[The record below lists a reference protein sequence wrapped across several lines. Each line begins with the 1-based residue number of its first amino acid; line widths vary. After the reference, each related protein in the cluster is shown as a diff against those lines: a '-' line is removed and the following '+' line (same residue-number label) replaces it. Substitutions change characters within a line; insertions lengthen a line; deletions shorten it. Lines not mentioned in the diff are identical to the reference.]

1 MKKTILRILCFS
13 LCLILLL
20 PLLSACGEKNVYELG
35 PYSIR
40 KDEYAYL
47 LSVYKRDVL
56 EGLGLD
62 ETYLSYSYDSS
73 HTYGEYIEKAYR
85 EEFEQSVYTLL
96 YALAL
101 FDEYG
106 LSLTSEEK
114 EAVKTSATSV
124 ILYYGNGSVST
135 FNSLA
140 SAYGFSKNTIY
151 DIYEKQAKE
160 TKLIN
165 YLYGSGFSKL
175 TDEQKENYY
184 SQNYIHFQIIVV
196 NTLYQKND
204 NGTFTNLTEEEMK
217 AKKQLE
223 DELVEF
229 LCRNNLEYDYK
240 VLPAILGK
248 SDLTGVTYEEIWA
261 NKTINDDSLY
271 PLGYYMKK
279 PSVTQMMT
287 VNTLSQA
294 MLTSIG
300 DVSAI
305 AAKRFFDGKGT
316 ISTEN
321 GTEEI
326 KEGDYF
332 EYGTAFI
339 KRLDIDEGAWKKTEN
354 KDFFDEKQFLSGAAQ
369 VDMFNT
375 FQSFEQTMPYT
386 LVVNEEYKSKYSFI
400 LTPANYLDYDYL
412 HGEEK

>member
-1 MKKTILRILCFS
+1 MKKTVLRIICIIM
-13 LCLILLL
+13 CLLFLL
-20 PLLSACGEKNVYELG
+20 PVLSACGKKNVYELG

-40 KDEYAYL
+40 RDEYAYL

-56 EGLGLD
+56 EGLGLN
-62 ETYLSYSYDSS
+62 ESYLSYPYDSN

-96 YALAL
+96 YSLAL
-101 FDEYG
+101 FDEYD
-106 LSLTSEEK
+106 LSLTAEEK
-114 EAVKTSATSV
+114 KAVENSASSV
-124 ILYYGNGSVST
+124 ILYYGNGSVGQ
-135 FNSLA
+135 FNALA
-140 SAYGFSKNTIY
+140 DEYGFSKKTIF

-160 TKLIN
+160 SKLIN

-175 TDEQKENYY
+175 SDEEKESYY
-184 SQNYIHFQIIVV
+184 SENYIHFQIIVV
-196 NTLYQKND
+196 NTLYQKNES
-204 NGTFTNLTEEEMK
+204 GAFTNLTEEEVN

-223 DELVEF
+223 NELIQF
-229 LCRNNLEYDYK
+229 LCNGNMEYEYK

-271 PLGYYMKK
+271 PFGYYMKK

-294 MLTSIG
+294 MLTAVG

-305 AAKRFFDGKGT
+305 AAKRFFEGNGTITTDKGT
-316 ISTEN
+316 ET
-321 GTEEI
+321 I

-339 KRLDIDEGAWKKTEN
+339 KRLEIDEGAWAKEEN
-354 KDFFDEKQFLSGAAQ
+354 KDFFVEKEFLAGAAQ
-369 VDMFNT
+369 IALFNT
-375 FQSFEQTMPYT
+375 FQSFEESMPYT
-386 LVVNEEYKSKYSFI
+386 LVTNEEYKNQYSFI
-400 LTPANYLDYDYL
+400 TVPANYLDYDYL
-412 HGEEK
+412 HGNVE